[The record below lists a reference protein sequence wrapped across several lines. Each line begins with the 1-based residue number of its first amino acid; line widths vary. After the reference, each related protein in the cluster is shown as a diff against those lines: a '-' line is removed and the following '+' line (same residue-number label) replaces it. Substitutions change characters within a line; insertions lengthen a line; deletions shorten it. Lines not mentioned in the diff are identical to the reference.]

1 MASVSELLAELV
13 AFPTQQAGGEGGA
26 GDERKLCEHLAPK
39 LRALGADDVLVETSP
54 RSDGS
59 AGAFVFARWGTP
71 RRLINAHVDTVPA
84 NAGWTRSPWQPAI
97 ANGKLYGLG
106 ACDTKAAIAA
116 TLVALE
122 RRRPRDL
129 GVLFSGDEEAGSA
142 VMHAFLA
149 SPHAREIREAIVCEP
164 TARTAGIAH
173 RGVLA
178 GAASL
183 EGAGGHSSKADFMPK
198 PIAKLAHL

>member
-1 MASVSELLAELV
+1 MAAVSELLAELV

-39 LRALGADDVLVETSP
+39 LRALGADDVIVESSP

-84 NAGWTRSPWQPAI
+84 NAGWTRSPWQPAL
-97 ANGKLYGLG
+97 AHGKLNGLG
-106 ACDTKAAIAA
+106 TCDTKAAITT
-116 TLVALE
+116 TLVAHKTKQ
-122 RRRPRDL
+122 PHDL

-142 VMHAFLA
+142 VMHAF
-149 SPHAREIREAIVCEP
+149 
-164 TARTAGIAH
+164 
-173 RGVLA
+173 
-178 GAASL
+178 
-183 EGAGGHSSKADFMPK
+183 
-198 PIAKLAHL
+198 